1 MILLTDQNE
10 QKMKQNTEQHNH
22 DWQVT
27 IAQTF
32 DEIEAIRPI
41 WEQMQRQESSAAIN
55 TDIDGYLS
63 IVEANAGNAHPYI
76 ILVKEGTTP
85 RAMLIAVRQKLS
97 IPLKLGY
104 LSLFSPRL
112 EGLTVVYDGILGRPS
127 REMCSFLIHKLL
139 DIMRGGDID
148 TIFFNHLRTDSDFYK
163 TLTTQAG
170 FFGLGRFPKV
180 EPHWAMSMPDTIDQ
194 LYQRYSPKNRSNL
207 RRLIRRLEK
216 TYNNDVKVIT
226 YTCEDEVE
234 KAIETM
240 VKISA
245 RTYQSQLYSVD
256 SKQSRNLLRLAATR
270 GWLRACVLYI
280 DEEPA
285 AFELALRYGRSYF
298 GFYTGF
304 DPKWKQ
310 YRIGTVI
317 LLKFLE
323 SICGDPQ
330 AKLFDFGFGD
340 AEYKRSYADI
350 QWQEASVYLFA
361 QRPYPLL
368 INLLHSTTI
377 GVSSGINWIL
387 NKTGLRNRIKRL
399 WRNRLEEKASE
410 N

>member
-1 MILLTDQNE
+1 MTKTNGY
-10 QKMKQNTEQHNH
+10 NN

-27 IAQTF
+27 IARSF
-32 DEIEAIRPI
+32 EEIEAIRPI
-41 WEQMQRQESSAAIN
+41 WEQMQHNEPNVPIN
-55 TDIDGYLS
+55 TDIDGYIS
-63 IVEANAGNAHPYI
+63 VVKANGNKANPYI
-76 ILVKEGTTP
+76 ILAEKDKNTG
-85 RAMLIAVRQKLS
+85 AMIIGIQQKIS

-104 LSLFSPRL
+104 SSLFGPSL
-112 EGLTVVYDGILGRPS
+112 EGLVVVYDGILGRPGC
-127 REMCSFLIHKLL
+127 ELCSFLIHKLL
-139 DIMRGGDID
+139 DIMRSGEID
-148 TIFFNHLRTDSDFYK
+148 TILFNHLRTDSEFYK

-170 FFGLGRFPKV
+170 FFCLGHFPVV
-180 EPHWAMSMPDTIDQ
+180 EPHWAMSIPDTIDQ

-216 TYNNDVKVIT
+216 NCNGRIKVIT
-226 YTCEDEVE
+226 YTREDEVE

-245 RTYQSQLYSVD
+245 QTYQSQLYSVD
-256 SKQSRNLLRLAATR
+256 SKQSRNLLRLAAAR

-285 AFELALRYGRSYF
+285 AFELALKYGRSYF
-298 GFYTGF
+298 GFHTGF

-310 YRIGTVI
+310 YRIGTVV

-340 AEYKRSYADI
+340 AQYKKNYADI

-361 QRPYPLL
+361 PRLYPLL
-368 INLLHSTTI
+368 MNLLHSTTT
-377 GVSSGINWIL
+377 GVSSGINWTL
-387 NKTGLRNRIKRL
+387 HKTGLKSWIKRR